1 MATMSTLCTVSTVC
15 TVSTL
20 PSNPKGLTKSVEL
33 IKNFKDHLSQILTI
47 KFLSVLI
54 ISFPSAIIA
63 EYLNIPLAWFL
74 GPMIITSIAAL
85 SGLKIIMPKIVLSFI
100 LIILGLHIGNY
111 IDQNLF
117 NQMLDWIWTSLI
129 MLIYIII
136 CILVVAKY
144 LQKFASYGEKASIF
158 SAAPGALGPLMILAE
173 SEKTDLSQV
182 ATSHLIRLII
192 IITIIPLI
200 IVNNTEN
207 DILLNYD
214 FNYLAQNHFNLILLI
229 FASLFFIIVFD
240 KIRIPAALLSGTL
253 FASGLL
259 QITDI
264 ASYKLPDETVNFCLL
279 ILGSSVGCR
288 FAEKTVKEIAN
299 NSLHSI
305 VATTILV
312 VLGLVA
318 AYVATFFVETNILT
332 LILSFSPGGIYEVA
346 VIAIAFDLDPDFVAF
361 HHIIRLL
368 FILFTVPICLRVIE
382 KIKK

>member
-1 MATMSTLCTVSTVC
+1 MLKQINQIFTV
-15 TVSTL
+15 
-20 PSNPKGLTKSVEL
+20 
-33 IKNFKDHLSQILTI
+33 
-47 KFLSVLI
+47 KFISVLI
-54 ISFPSAIIA
+54 IAFPSAIFA
-63 EYLNIPLAWFL
+63 KYLNIPLAWFL

-117 NQMLDWIWTSLI
+117 NQMFDWIWTSLI

-144 LQKFASYGEKASIF
+144 LQKFSGYSKKASIF

-173 SEKTDLSQV
+173 NEKTDLSQV

-192 IITIIPLI
+192 IITVIPFI
-200 IVNNTEN
+200 IVNNTN
-207 DILLNYD
+207 TDVLVIDNFDYMS
-214 FNYLAQNHFNLILLI
+214 QNHLNLILLI
-229 FASLFFIIVFD
+229 IASFFFIFIFD
-240 KIRIPAALLSGTL
+240 KIKVPAALLSGTL

-264 ASYKLPDETVNFCLL
+264 ASYRLPDETVNFCLL
-279 ILGSSVGCR
+279 ILGSSVGCK

-312 VLGLVA
+312 VLGLLA
-318 AYVATFFVETNILT
+318 AYVATFFVDTNILT

-368 FILFTVPICLRVIE
+368 FILFTVPIILRIFD

>member
-1 MATMSTLCTVSTVC
+1 MI
-15 TVSTL
+15 
-20 PSNPKGLTKSVEL
+20 N
-33 IKNFKDHLSQILTI
+33 HQI
-47 KFLSVLI
+47 KFYLETLKQVFSIKFVSVLI
-54 ISFPSAIIA
+54 ISIPSAVVA

-85 SGLKIIMPKIVLSFI
+85 SGLKIIMPKFVLSFI

-117 NQMLDWIWTSLI
+117 NQMFDWIWTSLI
-129 MLIYIII
+129 MLVYIII
-136 CILVVAKY
+136 CILIVSKY
-144 LQKFASYGEKASIF
+144 LQKFASYGKKASIF

-173 SEKTDLSQV
+173 NEKTDLSQI

-192 IITIIPLI
+192 IITVIPFI
-200 IVNNTEN
+200 IVNNN
-207 DILLNYD
+207 DNTVLLNND

-229 FASLFFIIVFD
+229 ISSIFCIFIFD
-240 KIRIPAALLSGTL
+240 KIKIPAALLSGTL

-288 FAEKTVKEIAN
+288 FAEKTLREIAN

-312 VLGLVA
+312 LLGLFA
-318 AYVATFFVETNILT
+318 AYIATFFVDTNILT

-368 FILFTVPICLRVIE
+368 FILFMVPIFLRVLE

>member
-1 MATMSTLCTVSTVC
+1 ML
-15 TVSTL
+15 
-20 PSNPKGLTKSVEL
+20 K
-33 IKNFKDHLSQILTI
+33 QINQIFTI
-47 KFLSVLI
+47 KFISVLI

-63 EYLNIPLAWFL
+63 DYFDIPLAWFL
-74 GPMIITSIAAL
+74 GPMIVTSIAAL
-85 SGLKIIMPKIVLSFI
+85 SGLKIFMPKIVLSFI
-100 LIILGLHIGNY
+100 LMILGLHIGNY

-117 NQMLDWIWTSLI
+117 NQISNWIWTSLI
-129 MLIYIII
+129 MLVYIII
-136 CILVVAKY
+136 CILIVAKY
-144 LQKFASYGEKASIF
+144 LQKFAGYGEKASIF

-173 SEKTDLSQV
+173 NEKTDLSQV

-192 IITIIPLI
+192 IITVIPF
-200 IVNNTEN
+200 IVVSNTGN
-207 DILLNYD
+207 DVLLDND
-214 FNYLAQNHFNLILLI
+214 FNYLGQNHLNLILLI
-229 FASLFFIIVFD
+229 VASLFFIFVFD
-240 KIRIPAALLSGTL
+240 KIRVPAALLSGTL

-264 ASYKLPDETVNFCLL
+264 ASYKLPDESINFCLL

-312 VLGLVA
+312 LLGLVA
-318 AYVATFFVETNILT
+318 AYIATFFVDTNILT

-368 FILFTVPICLRVIE
+368 FILFTVPVFLRVLE